1 MGTDNKVLGEKKLW
15 YKDAIIYQAHVRSF
29 FDSNGDGIGD
39 IRGLVKK
46 LDYLKLLGVN
56 ALWLLPFYKSPLKD
70 GGYDISDFTK
80 IHEDYGS
87 MADFKRFIN
96 EAHKRGLRVITELV
110 LNHTSN
116 EHAWFERA
124 RRAKP
129 GSVYRDFYVWSDTTE
144 KYTDARIIFQD
155 FELSNW
161 SWDPVAKAYYWHRF
175 YAHQPD
181 LNFDNPS
188 VHKAVIKVLDFWF
201 GMGVDGLRLDAVPY
215 LYEREGSNCENLP
228 ETHEFLKKLR
238 AHIDT
243 KHEDK
248 MLLAEAN
255 QWPED
260 ASAYFGDGD
269 ECHMSFHFP
278 LMPRL
283 YMAMRM
289 EDRFPLIDILD
300 QTPTIP
306 DNCQW
311 AIFLR
316 NHDELTLEMVTDEE
330 RDYMYK
336 SFAQNPR
343 QRINLGIR
351 RRLAPLMDN
360 DRKNIEMM
368 NMLLF
373 SMPGTPIVYYGDEI
387 GMGDNY
393 YLGDRDGVRTPMQWS
408 ADRNAGFSSAEPQQL
423 YLPVVFNHDYHY
435 ESINVENN
443 EKNPSSLLW
452 WMRRVISVR
461 KQYKAFSRGNIEFI
475 DSNNSKILAFTRKYE
490 DETVLVIINLS
501 RYSQQAELD
510 LSEYAGYVPTE
521 IFSRNDFMPIE
532 EHPYAFPLQFKNYF
546 WFELRQ
552 PDESEQQGAEPI
564 EYELALTSRQWN
576 SMGDVTQ
583 KSIRALLHE
592 YIQKNRW
599 FRGKAK
605 RIKSVSLVD
614 TIPLNGGDL
623 NSFIVIIDTQYLE
636 GKNEHYV
643 VPLSMAFGEDAH
655 ELSSKRP
662 ESAIS
667 TVTVDGRE
675 GLLYDGSYNQEV
687 RDTIM
692 RMIVNRSK
700 VKHKKGELAGIPGRK
715 MNRKIRKSELPLASK
730 VLGAEQSNTSI
741 LYDNRFFFKLYRGPE
756 EGKNPELE
764 IIKALTEN
772 ETSAFTNY
780 PKFSGALEYRP
791 QQGSPVSL
799 GILVDF
805 VPNEG
810 NAWEFTQ
817 DAVERYFEHITS
829 KRQQLMEGLNEEADI
844 LGQIGEEKHHELF
857 EDFFLEMIELLGKR
871 TAEMHLALGGI
882 KNNKDF
888 KEEPFSLL
896 YQKSLYQSFRTLV
909 KRTVSEM
916 KKARPK
922 LADEQKTLIDDIIK
936 NESLVLSTIKKTLEK
951 KKIHTSKIRV
961 HGDYHLGQVLFT
973 GKDFIIID
981 FEGEPTRSLTARS
994 LRYCPFKDVA
1004 GMLRSFHYAI
1014 YMGALEYVE
1023 KHPEAADYIDPWL
1036 EAWYKK
1042 VSTVFMD
1049 GYLEAAKGA
1058 SFIPEDRKQLDELL
1072 SVYII
1077 EKAIY
1082 EADYELN
1089 NRPDWLHIP
1098 LNGLNKILSELLD
1111 QE

>member
-1 MGTDNKVLGEKKLW
+1 MTEKQTNASRLW

-29 FDSNGDGIGD
+29 LDSNGDGIGD
-39 IRGLVKK
+39 FRGLIRK
-46 LDYLKLLGVN
+46 LDYLKSLGVN
-56 ALWLLPFYKSPLKD
+56 ALWLLPFYKSPLRD
-70 GGYDISDFTK
+70 GGYDISDFTS
-80 IHEDYGS
+80 IHKDYGT
-87 MADFKRFIN
+87 MADFKRFIS
-96 EAHKRGLRVITELV
+96 EAHKRGLRVITEMV

-116 EHAWFERA
+116 EHKWFERA

-129 GSVYRDFYVWSDTTE
+129 GSIYRDFYVWSDTTE
-144 KYTDARIIFQD
+144 KYKDTRIIFQD
-155 FELSNW
+155 FEISNW
-161 SWDPVAKAYYWHRF
+161 SWDPIAQAYYWHRF
-175 YAHQPD
+175 YSHQPD

-201 GMGVDGLRLDAVPY
+201 ELGVDGLRLDAVPY
-215 LYEREGSNCENLP
+215 LYEREGTNCENLP

-238 AHIDT
+238 SHIDRN
-243 KHEDK
+243 HEDK

-260 ASAYFGDGD
+260 ASAYFGNGD

-283 YMAMRM
+283 YMSMRM

-300 QTPTIP
+300 QTPAIP
-306 DNCQW
+306 ENCQW

-316 NHDELTLEMVTDEE
+316 NHDELTLEMVSDEE

-336 SFAQNPR
+336 SFARNPK
-343 QRINLGIR
+343 QRINVGIR
-351 RRLAPLMDN
+351 RRLAPLMNN
-360 DRKNIEMM
+360 DRKNIELM

-373 SMPGTPIVYYGDEI
+373 SLPGTPIIYYGDEI

-408 ADRNAGFSSAEPQQL
+408 ADRNAGFSDAEPQQL
-423 YLPVVFNHDYHY
+423 YLPVIFNHDYHY
-435 ESINVENN
+435 ETINVENN

-452 WMRRVISVR
+452 WMRRVISMR
-461 KQYKAFSRGNIEFI
+461 KQYKAFSRGGIRFI
-475 DSNNSKILAFTRKYE
+475 DTNNSKILAFTRKYE
-490 DETVLVIINLS
+490 DEVILVIINLS

-510 LSEYAGYVPTE
+510 LSEYAGYIPTE
-521 IFSRNDFMPIE
+521 IFSRNDFQQIDA
-532 EHPYAFPLQFKNYF
+532 HPYIFPLQFKNYF

-552 PDESEQQGAEPI
+552 PEDGEASGALSL
-564 EYELALTSRQWN
+564 EYELSLTTRQWN
-576 SMGDVTQ
+576 SMTETTQ
-583 KSIRALLHE
+583 KSIRMLLME

-605 RIKSVSLVD
+605 RIKDIRIID
-614 TIPLNGGDL
+614 TIPFRGSALH
-623 NSFIVIIDTQYLE
+623 SFLLIIETDYIE

-643 VPLSMAFGEDAH
+643 VPLSISFGDDAH
-655 ELSSKRP
+655 SLRTNRP

-667 TVTVDGRE
+667 TIYIDGRE
-675 GLLYDGSYNQEV
+675 ALLYDGSYNKEF

-692 RMIVNRSK
+692 RLIVQRGK
-700 VKHKKGELAGIPGRK
+700 VKHKKGELAGVAGK
-715 MNRKIRKSELPLASK
+715 KLNSKLRKSELPLPSR

-741 LYDNRFFFKLYRGPE
+741 LYDNRFFFKMYRGPE
-756 EGKNPELE
+756 EGSNPELD
-764 IIKALTEN
+764 IIRALTEN
-772 ETSAFTNY
+772 ATSEFKNFPTY
-780 PKFSGALEYRP
+780 SGSLEYRP
-791 QQGSPVSL
+791 TSGDTVSL

-810 NAWEFTQ
+810 NAWDFTQ
-817 DAVERYFEHITS
+817 DAIERYFDKIRESREALMDGYETTGGDIFRYAGK
-829 KRQQLMEGLNEEADI
+829 KRVM
-844 LGQIGEEKHHELF
+844 ELF
-857 EDFFLEMIELLGKR
+857 DPFFLEMIELLGKR
-871 TAEMHLALGGI
+871 TAEMHLALAGV

-888 KEEPFSLL
+888 QEEPFSLL

-909 KRTVSEM
+909 KRTTSQM
-916 KKARPK
+916 KASRKK
-922 LADEQKTLIDDIIK
+922 LDDDQQQLIDDIIS
-936 NESLVLSTIKKTLEK
+936 NENLLLNTIKQTLEK
-951 KKIHTSKIRV
+951 KKIHTSRIRV

-1014 YMGALEYVE
+1014 YMGALEYNE
-1023 KHPEAADYIDPWL
+1023 KMPESTEYLQPWL
-1036 EAWYKK
+1036 EAWYRK
-1042 VSTVFMD
+1042 VRDVFME
-1049 GYLEAAKGA
+1049 GYLNAAGNA
-1058 SFIPEDRKQLDELL
+1058 SFIPEERKQLDELL
-1072 SVYII
+1072 SVYVI

-1098 LNGLNKILSELLD
+1098 LNGLNKILNDLLE
-1111 QE
+1111 QK